1 MTSFVQ
7 VIWLL
12 SALLLTVLILLH
24 SPKGDGLGGFGGQ
37 AQMFSSTKS
46 AETAL
51 NRATWLLT
59 VLFLGTTVIL
69 SGGWLSTPAVEVPVA
84 PLVPPAVNPAATPS
98 EIPQTIP
105 AVPAPPVAP
114 PVPLNPQNED

>member
-1 MTSFVQ
+1 MGMTSFVQ
-7 VIWLL
+7 VVWLL
-12 SALLLTVLILLH
+12 SALLLTVSILLH

-69 SGGWLSTPAVEVPVA
+69 SGGWLSIPEAAVPIA
-84 PLVPPAVNPAATPS
+84 PPAVNPAATPA

-105 AVPAPPVAP
+105 AVPTPPVAP
-114 PVPLNPQNED
+114 TVPQNPQNED